1 MESIEEER
9 ERSAF
14 SSESDSDNYESQ
26 RAKKKKVKAQYPK
39 SVEIEIRNPPP
50 AARNNNRINNS
61 TYTHSDA
68 STLIPINYDY
78 NNSPPVK
85 KKSFFSKL
93 FSKISKL
100 FWWKKK
106 KEKKEIATLTKEE
119 KKKLLKK
126 KKKKRN
132 CCLIIILIIII
143 LILLGNIA
151 ALDVAYAAYRNS
163 PISNITNL
171 VNDFTP
177 AQEQNLKSTICSTLL
192 GTTPPLNFNCEFCWD
207 DNSFYNVTQFC
218 MLKSV
223 YINAINR
230 TMFEL
235 NNWMEDINY
244 CKWVGVK
251 CDDSNNVVELLLEFP
266 IIPRFLDTRIGQ
278 LKTLQKFTLIGGNK
292 LPNNLMSTSLFQLEN
307 LRELFITSTGLTGKI
322 PNTFDK
328 MTSLKT
334 LRLTNNRQLS
344 DPIPDSIA
352 KTSLEIL
359 VYAMQNITGVIPDF
373 IGNSPTLQQSL
384 IMLDLSS
391 NLYTGGIPDSIM
403 NLKNLKTLS
412 VAFNLLSG
420 EFPSIITSKFAKS
433 LVFLD
438 LNSNNFSGIIPPS
451 IVQCENLKTINL
463 ESNSFT
469 GQIPAELSKLQL
481 FDLLLSDNKLSGE
494 IPATIGDIKLNR
506 LRLAINGLTGLIPN
520 GICQQKYSFCD
531 LHTNQFTSV
540 PASCSVCTL

>member
-1 MESIEEER
+1 
-9 ERSAF
+9 
-14 SSESDSDNYESQ
+14 
-26 RAKKKKVKAQYPK
+26 
-39 SVEIEIRNPPP
+39 
-50 AARNNNRINNS
+50 
-61 TYTHSDA
+61 
-68 STLIPINYDY
+68 
-78 NNSPPVK
+78 
-85 KKSFFSKL
+85 
-93 FSKISKL
+93 
-100 FWWKKK
+100 
-106 KEKKEIATLTKEE
+106 
-119 KKKLLKK
+119 
-126 KKKKRN
+126 
-132 CCLIIILIIII
+132 
-143 LILLGNIA
+143 
-151 ALDVAYAAYRNS
+151 
-163 PISNITNL
+163 
-171 VNDFTP
+171 
-177 AQEQNLKSTICSTLL
+177 
-192 GTTPPLNFNCEFCWD
+192 
-207 DNSFYNVTQFC
+207 
-218 MLKSV
+218 
-223 YINAINR
+223 
-230 TMFEL
+230 MFEL

>member
-39 SVEIEIRNPPP
+39 
-50 AARNNNRINNS
+50 
-61 TYTHSDA
+61 T
-68 STLIPINYDY
+68 
-78 NNSPPVK
+78 
-85 KKSFFSKL
+85 
-93 FSKISKL
+93 
-100 FWWKKK
+100 
-106 KEKKEIATLTKEE
+106 
-119 KKKLLKK
+119 
-126 KKKKRN
+126 
-132 CCLIIILIIII
+132 
-143 LILLGNIA
+143 

-494 IPATIGDIKLNR
+494 IPATIGDIK
-506 LRLAINGLTGLIPN
+506 RLAINGLTGLIPN

-540 PASCSVCTL
+540 PASCS